1 MNDQGVQQN
10 AVPVTVSGQTQRAV
24 PATGRRWR
32 PSASTGRVVVGGF
45 FLVMGGVHLGLV
57 SADPE
62 IYGPF
67 ADHALFGFVR
77 SGWHDIVMSAPA
89 VYGLLLMAGEV
100 LAGALLLAG
109 GRPAQ
114 IGWYAV
120 IVFHV
125 LLMLFGWWV
134 WAWSIPALVI
144 LVALARRDM
153 QRRAS

>member
-1 MNDQGVQQN
+1 ML
-10 AVPVTVSGQTQRAV
+10 
-24 PATGRRWR
+24 
-32 PSASTGRVVVGGF
+32 VGGF

-57 SADPE
+57 SADVE
-62 IYGPF
+62 IYRHF

-77 SGWHDIVMSAPA
+77 NGWHDIVMRAPA

-109 GRPAQ
+109 GRAAR

-134 WAWSIPALVI
+134 WAWSIPVLVV
-144 LVALARRDM
+144 LVGLARADV
-153 QRRAS
+153 RARTR